1 MKVNRLELSNTIINK
16 IKSLHCSIKKVAAE
30 EQKRY
35 RAKRKASQ
43 ITDPSDLKEI
53 REESKLEEV
62 KDQMQ
67 IESSTQKFNVIL
79 NTGPIFKKIK
89 LSEMRFLQCQML
101 MMN

>member
-1 MKVNRLELSNTIINK
+1 MVT
-16 IKSLHCSIKKVAAE
+16 E

-67 IESSTQKFNVIL
+67 IESSTQKFNVIS

-89 LSEMRFLQCQML
+89 LSEDEIPSMPDVKDELIYKGDSDELEDLSNHLKDSQI
-101 MMN
+101 N